1 MAPKEILWQISE
13 IKSALKD
20 QIINIGK
27 VDIEINQV
35 VIDSRAKTNNGLFVA
50 FKGENNDG
58 HNFLKQAFE
67 NGCVLAIVDKVLEE
81 FINDDRLILVK
92 NSLLALEKLAIFSR
106 TRSKAKIIAVT
117 GSVGKTGVKEMLK
130 TVFETQG
137 KTFATSGNLNNNF
150 GLPLSLAN
158 MKSDT
163 EFGIFEMGMNHLG
176 EIEVLSQIAQPHI
189 AIITTVAA
197 AHIGNFQNEEEI
209 ATKAIFSGA
218 IFSGAIFSGAI
229 VPRAI
234 ALEKIALERIALAK
248 SEIFSGLVE
257 GGFALINADNQH
269 FEFIKNQVITKKIPI
284 KNIIS
289 FGSKEVSDIRLLTV
303 EKAEDFHSQV
313 TVFSSKSKQ
322 QISYLINTI
331 NQATIFNSLIVVACL
346 QMIGKD
352 FDAGFKS
359 FKNLET
365 PKGRGNLIKVEKSG
379 IKFTIIDDSYNA
391 NAASMQAGLKFL
403 VDLKNYQSP
412 SRAIAFIG
420 DMLELGEFS
429 EREHK
434 AIANYISAYNIDQVL
449 LVGEA
454 MHDLIAEIKPE
465 KLIGHFQNSSLAAEK
480 LNFQPQNGDI
490 IFVKGSRTIR
500 MEKIIEK
507 LLS

>member
-35 VIDSRAKTNNGLFVA
+35 VIDSRATTNNGLFVA

-67 NGCVLAIVDKVLEE
+67 NGCVLAIVDKVLAE
-81 FINDDRLILVK
+81 FINDERLILVK

-163 EFGIFEMGMNHLG
+163 EFGIFEMGMNHPG

-197 AHIGNFQNEEEI
+197 AHIGNFKSEEEI
-209 ATKAIFSGA
+209 VSKAIVSR
-218 IFSGAIFSGAI
+218 AI
-229 VPRAI
+229 VS
-234 ALEKIALERIALAK
+234 ESMALERIALAK

-269 FEFIKNQVITKKIPI
+269 FELIKNQVITKKIPI
-284 KNIIS
+284 NNIIS
-289 FGSKEVSDIRLLTV
+289 FGSKEVSDIRLLAV

-352 FDAGFKS
+352 LDVGFKS

-391 NAASMQAGLKFL
+391 NGASMQAGLKFL

-429 EREHK
+429 DGEHK

-454 MHDLIAEIKPE
+454 MHGLIAEIKPE
-465 KLIGHFQNSSLAAEK
+465 KLISHFQNSSLAAEK

>member
-1 MAPKEILWQISE
+1 MTSQEILWQISE

-20 QIINIGK
+20 QIINIAK
-27 VDIEINQV
+27 VDIAINQV
-35 VIDSRAKTNNGLFVA
+35 VIDSRSKTNNGLFVA

-67 NGCVLAIVDKVLEE
+67 NGCTLAIVDHIPQE
-81 FINDDRLILVK
+81 FTNDERLILVK

-106 TRSKAKIIAVT
+106 VRCKAKIIAVT
-117 GSVGKTGVKEMLK
+117 GSVGKTSVKEMLK
-130 TVFETQG
+130 TVFATQG
-137 KTFATSGNLNNNF
+137 KTFATAGNLNNNF
-150 GLPLSLAN
+150 GLPLSLCN
-158 MKSDT
+158 MQSDT

-176 EIEVLSQIAQPHI
+176 EIEVLSKIAQPHI

-197 AHIGNFQNEEEI
+197 AHIGNFKNEEE
-209 ATKAIFSGA
+209 
-218 IFSGAIFSGAI
+218 
-229 VPRAI
+229 
-234 ALEKIALERIALAK
+234 IALAK
-248 SEIFSGLVE
+248 SEIFSGLIE

-269 FEFIKNQVITKKIPI
+269 FEFIKNQAITKKIPI
-284 KNIIS
+284 NNIIN
-289 FGSKEVSDIRLLTV
+289 FGSKEVSDIRLLAV
-303 EKAEDFHSQV
+303 EKAEDFYSQV

-331 NQATIFNSLIVVACL
+331 NQATIFNSLIGVACL
-346 QMIGKD
+346 EIVGKD
-352 FDAGFKS
+352 LAVGLEG

-365 PKGRGNLIKVEKSG
+365 PKGRGNLIKVEKNG
-379 IKFTIIDDSYNA
+379 IKFTIIDDTYNA
-391 NAASMQAGLKFL
+391 NAISMQTGLKFL

-420 DMLELGEFS
+420 DMFELGEFS

-449 LVGEA
+449 LVGDSI
-454 MHDLIAEIKPE
+454 HSLIAEIKPE

-490 IFVKGSRTIR
+490 IFVKGSRGTR
-500 MEKIIEK
+500 MEKLVEAMIN
-507 LLS
+507 

>member
-50 FKGENNDG
+50 FKGKNNDG

-209 ATKAIFSGA
+209 ATKE
-218 IFSGAIFSGAI
+218 IFSGAI
-229 VPRAI
+229 VPRAIALEKI

-284 KNIIS
+284 NNIIS

-365 PKGRGNLIKVEKSG
+365 PKGRGNLIKVEKNG

-403 VDLKNYQSP
+403 VDLKNCQSP

-429 EREHK
+429 DGEHK

-454 MHDLIAEIKPE
+454 MHGLIAEIKPE